1 MQYTTVKKLFVAV
14 GVMILGVAAYAG
26 YIVVTMPDVE
36 SLQKKNPTITA
47 LMEQRAEE
55 KDVAPRPIRAWIPYK
70 TISPHLRNAVL
81 IAEDSAFFQHSGYD
95 FEQIKRRVAC
105 LDLMAHEG
113 VVMRRSGPHW
123 LLRLSRMPRT
133 PTTTISR

>member
-1 MQYTTVKKLFVAV
+1 
-14 GVMILGVAAYAG
+14 MILAVAAYAG

-70 TISPHLRNAVL
+70 SISPHLRNAVL

-95 FEQIKRRVAC
+95 FEQIKESAKRNWQEKGVAR
-105 LDLMAHEG
+105 G
-113 VVMRRSGPHW
+113 GSTMRPQIAK
-123 LLRLSRMPRT
+123 
-133 PTTTISR
+133 TTDS